1 LKRREYVRMKK
12 ILLALLTMFIA
23 ITAILPASAHNS
35 MVYPSKTT
43 AAVGEEI
50 ELVGSMSAPFGEPDL
65 PYFTSEKIGY
75 TSGNLKMA
83 AFRDGKTTDMPLS
96 YAHIKDGQR
105 KVYGSAAEV
114 EEAFLEDQASHPND
128 SIYTIMRRVL
138 NCSVGSFKI
147 DSEKTTA
154 FATATSFTL
163 YSGWT
168 FSDQGDIVTFAKTF
182 VNLSPDGQSTKP
194 LASHFGSN
202 ILELVPVEDL
212 ASVKPGGTFH
222 VKALVEGKAQRGIV
236 VYIGYKGLPESEYV
250 SMLYLTGAEQ
260 PAMYVGVT
268 DADGIVELPMPEI
281 PTGADELHD
290 VYIFSEGDLET
301 TRNGEWFIYRSTINF
316 SLSKEPTKS
325 PSGGSSGGCNSGF
338 PMIFILSS
346 LGLILGN
353 RSSYQKNRRPKG

>member
-1 LKRREYVRMKK
+1 VFELRKK
-12 ILLALLTMFIA
+12 FVSILVIWIGFIA
-23 ITAILPASAHNS
+23 VLPASAHNS

-43 AAVGEEI
+43 AAVGEEV
-50 ELVGSMSAPFGEPDL
+50 ELVGSMSAPLGTPDL

-75 TSGNLKMA
+75 TSGNLKMT
-83 AFRDGKTTDMPLS
+83 AFREGKITDIPLS

-105 KVYGSAAEV
+105 KVYSSAAEV

-128 SIYTIMRRVL
+128 GIYTIMRRVL

-194 LASHFGSN
+194 LASHFGAN
-202 ILELVPVEDL
+202 ILELVPLEDL
-212 ASVKPGGTFH
+212 ATAAPGKTIQI
-222 VKALVEGKAQRGIV
+222 KALIEGEPQRGII
-236 VYIGYKGLPESEYV
+236 VYVGYKELPESEFINV
-250 SMLYLTGAEQ
+250 IDHSGGDQ
-260 PAMYVGVT
+260 PAKYVGVT
-268 DADGIVELPMPEI
+268 DLKGVVTLRLPEI
-281 PTGADELHD
+281 PAGAERLND

-301 TRNGEWFIYRSTINF
+301 SRKDEWFIYRSSINF
-316 SLSKEPTKS
+316 TLSKP
-325 PSGGSSGGCNSGF
+325 
-338 PMIFILSS
+338 
-346 LGLILGN
+346 
-353 RSSYQKNRRPKG
+353 